1 MERAIQKI
9 FTQHFEAYSRT
20 HKLSVRELDA
30 ARSFIACRTAVL
42 GGHIES
48 CPEGHIKRAH
58 YNSCKHRSCAQC
70 NAIQIERW
78 LQKQKARLLQC
89 PHHHIIFTIA
99 HELIPLWLFNRSAVM
114 NLLFRAIRE
123 TLLAFLDDPR
133 YLGATPGILC
143 AFHSWGRDLIN
154 HPHGHCLVTDGGL
167 NGKGEWLTP
176 KRSHFL
182 PIKAVMLK
190 FRGTFCGLLHQALD
204 AGDIVAPIEDTIGQ
218 WHGTIKKTQ
227 SKKWNVNLR
236 ERYDHGQGVATYLA
250 RYVRGGPVAD
260 HQFTLSQKGIQFRY
274 FDHRKNSKGK
284 KQHPSFHT
292 LKPDQ
297 FFKRYLQ
304 HIPEKRKQ
312 VVRSWGL
319 YASSKQTE
327 LNQTRVLHQQNP
339 VEPSTPIDWQDFVE
353 KITGED
359 YRYCPTCK
367 RLLISRLIEPKQ
379 QSPPRKRS
387 FTEIVGRL
395 LRRKAPEKL

>member
-1 MERAIQKI
+1 MERVIQQI

-58 YNSCKHRSCAQC
+58 YNSFKHRSCVQC

-78 LQKQKARLLQC
+78 LQKQKGRLLLS

-99 HELIPLWLFNRSAVM
+99 HELIPLWQFNRTAVM

-123 TLLAFLDDPR
+123 TLFEFLGDPR

-154 HPHGHCLVTDGGL
+154 HLHGHCLVTDGGL
-167 NGKGEWLTP
+167 NNKGEWLEP

-182 PIKAVMLK
+182 PIRAVMLK

-204 AGDIVAPIEDTIGQ
+204 AGDIVVPTEDTIGR
-218 WHGTIKKTQ
+218 WHGIIKKTQ

-260 HQFTLSQKGIQFRY
+260 HQFTLSQNSIRFRY
-274 FDHRKNSKGK
+274 YDHRKNSNGK
-284 KQHPSFHT
+284 KRHPSFRT
-292 LKPDQ
+292 LKPEQ

-304 HIPEKRKQ
+304 HVPEKRKQ

-319 YASSKQTE
+319 YATAKQTE
-327 LNQTRVLHQQNP
+327 LNQARALHQQSP
-339 VEPSTPIDWQDFVE
+339 VEPSDSIEWQDFIE

-359 YRYCPTCK
+359 YRHCPTCQ
-367 RLLISRLIEPKQ
+367 RRLISRLIEPRQ
-379 QSPPRKRS
+379 QSPPSPPSKS
-387 FTEIVGRL
+387 TFTEIVDRL
-395 LRRKAPEKL
+395 LKPKEA